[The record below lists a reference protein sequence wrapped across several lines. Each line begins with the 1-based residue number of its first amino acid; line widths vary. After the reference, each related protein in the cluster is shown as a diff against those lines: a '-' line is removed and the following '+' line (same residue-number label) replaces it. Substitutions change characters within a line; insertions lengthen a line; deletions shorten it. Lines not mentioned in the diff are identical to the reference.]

1 MAKKVCL
8 VKNLILFKSKTVYLN
23 CSVDWARG
31 LSVVGLTVVRLDIAE
46 LGHRGE
52 LAQES
57 NGSSTIVGAITGGET
72 SETIVAAE

>member
-8 VKNLILFKSKTVYLN
+8 VKNLNLFKSKTAYLN

-57 NGSSTIVGAITGGET
+57 NGS
-72 SETIVAAE
+72 